1 MVTSIVS
8 LLGTL
13 RPAQPDTAESRDRSV
28 SQRVNSLLT
37 DPHLNNLHAA
47 RVSGDQDAKIRPE
60 IVSVTA
66 GGVAAAS
73 EAGESEPRDD
83 IGNTTN
89 DPELDIDNAANIA
102 DGGDPDTAA
111 SLVHKIFFEIFGLL
125 PALLAV
131 YWPLFLFLVTRL
143 SKIKLDPVVTVSP
156 RVAQPM

>member
-28 SQRVNSLLT
+28 SQRVNNLLT
-37 DPHLNNLHAA
+37 DPHLNNPHAA

-60 IVSVTA
+60 IVSVT
-66 GGVAAAS
+66 AAAS

-111 SLVHKIFFEIFGLL
+111 SLVHNIFFEIFGLL

>member
-13 RPAQPDTAESRDRSV
+13 RPAQPDTADSRDRSI
-28 SQRVNSLLT
+28 SQRVNSLIT
-37 DPHLNNLHAA
+37 DPHLNNPHAA
-47 RVSGDQDAKIRPE
+47 RVSGHEDANIRPE

-66 GGVAAAS
+66 GGAAAS

-131 YWPLFLFLVTRL
+131 YWPLFLFLATRL

>member
-13 RPAQPDTAESRDRSV
+13 RPAQLDTAESRDRSV
-28 SQRVNSLLT
+28 SQRVNSLIT

-47 RVSGDQDAKIRPE
+47 RVSGDQDANIRPE

-66 GGVAAAS
+66 G

-156 RVAQPM
+156 RVAQSM

>member
-13 RPAQPDTAESRDRSV
+13 RPAQPDTAESRARSI
-28 SQRVNSLLT
+28 SSLVNSLLT

-66 GGVAAAS
+66 AAS

-89 DPELDIDNAANIA
+89 DPELNIDNAANIA
-102 DGGDPDTAA
+102 T
-111 SLVHKIFFEIFGLL
+111 
-125 PALLAV
+125 
-131 YWPLFLFLVTRL
+131 VT
-143 SKIKLDPVVTVSP
+143 
-156 RVAQPM
+156 